1 MKQSKYFYRIFL
13 TIIALGFIHT
23 ASGQQELAQQAY
35 LILQTK
41 CLDCHGPHG
50 TFTENLVI
58 DSASGLVDTGVV
70 VRGQP
75 LNSNLYARLITTD
88 HTKRMPLGQS
98 ALDDAS
104 LQIISDWIAAGA
116 PNWETQHDVTF
127 IPTDAMLTAMQQH
140 IQTLN
145 PFDQPF
151 ARYFTMTHLYNAGK
165 SPEARNAYKTA
176 LAKLVNS
183 LSWGFDIHNPHPI
196 DDAETLFYID
206 LRNYDWDL
214 RDAWTQIENVYPYAV
229 AFDAE
234 TQAGLRAK
242 LTNLQQTMDCEV
254 PFVHVDWFLATASL
268 PPLYHNI
275 LQLPE
280 TERELERELGV
291 DADRNLQRDPGR
303 RVWRAGTN
311 DSGVSNHNRVVERH
325 TARYGAYWKSHDF
338 AGSADAQNIFT
349 HPLSFERDGGE
360 VIFNLPNGLQAYY
373 IADKSGTRID
383 VAPTEI
389 VSDPAAKDP
398 AVHNGLSCI
407 DCHTEGMKT
416 FTDQVRTAIEQTA
429 NPPFDKNY
437 ALLLYVTQD
446 RMDALL
452 AEDTARY
459 KMALEKTGGVFGGIE
474 PVHRFHEAFQDALE
488 APDAAAAVGLQ
499 TENFLSQIRVKSSL
513 QNLGLTGLTSGG
525 NVKRD
530 AWTQQFSEII
540 TALNSPDTPVTTTPS
555 TVRPVQP
562 TPSGTV
568 RIPDPNLRSVI
579 ERLLGKENGAAI
591 TPEDMER
598 LNRIEADENGIQD
611 LTGLE
616 YAINLER
623 IEFRHNA
630 ISDLTPLT
638 NLTKL
643 NNIKLRG
650 NQITDVAPL
659 VRHFNVEWMGLEDNQ
674 ITDLSPLQNL
684 KKLNGIGISG
694 NPVTDVSPLAELIS
708 LEGIAAWNTRIT
720 DFSPLANLRILQWIE
735 FGNDPTLSTLPS
747 LTGIKTLRRLEITG
761 TNISDI
767 SPLSNL
773 KNLTNLTLSDNAIS
787 DVSALAGLTK
797 LERLILEH
805 NAISDISALVKLMSL
820 TELNLEGNLISDI
833 ASLSNL
839 NKLTELRLDSNQ
851 IADISPLS
859 GLTSLKEVNLRD
871 NAISDFSPLESLP
884 ETTIHAQD
892 NPGTFIDISAPKI
905 TKSWLWMIVSTGN
918 NGGARAAQSGVDFLA
933 RASDGEVTELKV
945 ATDGATEGN
954 PVGSKVWTIGE
965 LSPTYHSN
973 LEVMGRD
980 TGLLLVDDF
989 GNHVAY
995 GFLVLESPREQQTT
1009 MLIGSSDAV
1018 KVWLNGELVHHNFVD
1033 RYSSDYQDRAPVT
1046 LKTGE
1051 NILLAA
1057 VYNAGGRWS
1066 GFFGFTP
1073 DAEYTVL
1080 SPGARY
1086 SLTSDTTEFQT
1097 DSAFVIRLNA
1107 ANMEDLAGW
1116 QTDIL
1121 FDPAV
1126 LKANSI
1132 TEGNFLKQGN
1142 GQTYF
1147 RRGTIDN
1154 TTGRITGISAARLTS
1169 GGVDGDGTLLAIN
1182 FTLKKAMN
1190 TRVRLR
1196 NLKAGDSNGQPI
1208 HTTSPEFR
1216 IRLKTETAT
1225 TIPAWDVNEDGK
1237 TDIIDL
1243 VLVATALGAHSPE
1256 NPRLD
1261 VNGDGTV
1268 NIQDL
1273 VLVATH
1279 FGETAGAA
1287 APVLVALPERLT
1299 PETLQQVLDLLRT
1312 QNDRSFAFQRAI
1324 ANLEQL
1330 LAALMPKETALLA
1343 NYPNPFNPETW
1354 IPYQLAEPTEGTLRI
1369 YAINGELVRTLALGH
1384 QPAGIYQ
1391 TRTRAA
1397 YWDGKNAFGEPVA
1410 SGIYFYTLT
1419 TSEFTST
1426 RKMLIRK

>member
-1 MKQSKYFYRIFL
+1 MNQSKYFYRIFL

-23 ASGQQELAQQAY
+23 ASAQQELAQQAY

-58 DSASGLVDTGVV
+58 DSASGLVSTGAV

-88 HTKRMPLGQS
+88 NTKRMPLGQPP
-98 ALDDAS
+98 LDDAS
-104 LQIISDWIAAGA
+104 LQVISDWIAAGA

-127 IPTDAMLTAMQQH
+127 IPTDAMLTAIQQH

-151 ARYFTMTHLYNAGK
+151 ARYFTMTHLYNAGE
-165 SPEARNAYKTA
+165 SPEARNAYKIA

-234 TQAGLRAK
+234 TQAGRHAK

-311 DSGVSNHNRVVERH
+311 DSGVSNHNRVIERH

-373 IADKSGTRID
+373 IADKSGTRIN

-407 DCHTEGMKT
+407 GCHTEGMKT
-416 FTDQVRTAIEQTA
+416 FTDQVRSVIEQTA
-429 NPPFDKNY
+429 NPLYDKDY

-446 RMDALL
+446 KMDALL
-452 AEDTARY
+452 TEDTARY
-459 KMALEKTGGVFGGIE
+459 KTALEKTGGVFGGIE
-474 PVHRFHEAFQDALE
+474 PVHRFHEAFQDALD

-499 TENFLSQIRVKSSL
+499 TEDFLSQIREKSSL

-540 TALNSPDTPVTTTPS
+540 TALNSPDTSVTITPS

-562 TPSGTV
+562 TPSGIV

-616 YAINLER
+616 YATNLER

-650 NQITDVAPL
+650 NQITDIAPL
-659 VRHFNVEWMGLEDNQ
+659 ARHFNVEWMGLEENQ

-694 NPVTDVSPLAELIS
+694 NPVTDVSPLAGLIS
-708 LEGIAAWNTRIT
+708 LEGIAARNTRIT
-720 DFSPLANLRILQWIE
+720 DFSPLANLRRLQWIE
-735 FGNDPTLSTLPS
+735 FGNDPTISTLPS
-747 LTGIKTLRRLEITG
+747 LTGIKTLSRLEITG
-761 TNISDI
+761 TKISDI
-767 SPLSNL
+767 SGLAELTQL
-773 KNLTNLTLSDNAIS
+773 K
-787 DVSALAGLTK
+787 
-797 LERLILEH
+797 
-805 NAISDISALVKLMSL
+805 
-820 TELNLEGNLISDI
+820 ELNLEGNLISDI
-833 ASLSNL
+833 SALSNL
-839 NKLTELRLDSNQ
+839 KKLIELRLDSNQ
-851 IADISPLS
+851 ITDISPLS
-859 GLTSLKEVNLRD
+859 GLTNLREVNLRN
-871 NAISDFSPLESLP
+871 NAISDFSPLENLP
-884 ETTIHAQD
+884 EIITINAQG
-892 NPGTFIDISAPKI
+892 NTGNFIDISAPKI
-905 TKSWLWMIVSTGN
+905 TKSWLWMVVSTGN
-918 NGGARAAQSGVDFLA
+918 TGGARAAKSGVDFLA
-933 RASDGEVTELKV
+933 RASAGEVTELKV

-980 TGLLLVDDF
+980 TGLLLVDNF
-989 GNHVAY
+989 ENHVAY
-995 GFLVLESPREQQTT
+995 GSLTLESPREQQTT

-1051 NILLAA
+1051 NILLVA

-1066 GFFGFTP
+1066 GFFGFTSR
-1073 DAEYTVL
+1073 AEYTVL
-1080 SPGARY
+1080 SPGARF

-1097 DSAFVIRLNA
+1097 DSTFVIRLNA
-1107 ANMEDLAGW
+1107 ANMEDLTGW
-1116 QTDIL
+1116 QTDVL

-1147 RRGTIDN
+1147 RSGTIDN
-1154 TTGRITGISAARLTS
+1154 TTGRITGISAARLIS

-1182 FTLKKAMN
+1182 FTLKNAMN

-1196 NLKAGDSNGQPI
+1196 NFKAGDSNGQPI

-1225 TIPAWDVNEDGK
+1225 PIPAWDVNEDGK
-1237 TDIIDL
+1237 TNITDL
-1243 VLVATALGAHSPE
+1243 VLVATALGTHSPE

-1299 PETLQQVLDLLRT
+1299 PETLQQMLDLLRT
-1312 QNDRSFAFQRAI
+1312 QNDGSLAFQRAI

-1330 LAALMPKETALLA
+1330 LAALLPKETALLA

-1354 IPYQLAEPTEGTLRI
+1354 IPYQLAAPAEVTLRI

>member
-1 MKQSKYFYRIFL
+1 MNQSKYFYRIFL
-13 TIIALGFIHT
+13 TIIVLGFIHT
-23 ASGQQELAQQAY
+23 ASAQQELAQQAY
-35 LILQTK
+35 LIFQTK

-58 DSASGLVDTGVV
+58 DSASGLVDTGAVV
-70 VRGQP
+70 PGQP

-88 HTKRMPLGQS
+88 NTKRMPLGQ
-98 ALDDAS
+98 APLDDAS
-104 LQIISDWIAAGA
+104 LQVISDWIAAGA
-116 PNWETQHDVTF
+116 SSWETQHDVTF
-127 IPTDAMLTAMQQH
+127 IPTDAMLTTMQQH

-165 SPEARNAYKTA
+165 SPEARNAYKIA

-196 DDAETLFYID
+196 DDAETIFYID

-214 RDAWTQIENVYPYAV
+214 RDAWTQIENVYPYAI
-229 AFDAE
+229 AFDEE

-242 LTNLQQTMDCEV
+242 LANLQQTMDCEV

-275 LQLPE
+275 LRLPE

-338 AGSADAQNIFT
+338 AGSTDAQNIFT
-349 HPLSFERDGGE
+349 HPLSFARDGGE
-360 VIFNLPNGLQAYY
+360 AIFNLPNGLQAYY

-383 VAPTEI
+383 VAPTDI

-398 AVHNGLSCI
+398 AVRNGLSCI
-407 DCHTEGMKT
+407 GCHTEGMKT
-416 FTDQVRTAIEQTA
+416 ITDQVRSVIEQTA
-429 NPPFDKNY
+429 NPRYDKGY

-446 RMDALL
+446 KIDALL

-459 KMALEKTGGVFGGIE
+459 KTALEKTGGVFGGIE

-499 TENFLSQIRVKSSL
+499 TEDLLSQIRVKSSL

-540 TALNSPDTPVTTTPS
+540 TALNSPDTPVTTTP
-555 TVRPVQP
+555 TIVRPIQP

-568 RIPDPNLRSVI
+568 HIPDPILRSMI
-579 ERLLGKENGAAI
+579 EQMLEKENGAAI

-598 LNRIEADENGIQD
+598 LNEIEPKHEKGIRD

-616 YAINLER
+616 YATNLER
-623 IEFRHNA
+623 IRFEDNT

-638 NLTKL
+638 NLTRL
-643 NNIKLRG
+643 NSIKLRG

-659 VRHFNVEWMGLEDNQ
+659 AKLFNVEWMGLEENQ
-674 ITDLSPLQNL
+674 ITDFSPLQNL

-694 NPVTDVSPLAELIS
+694 NPVTDVSPLAKMIS
-708 LEGIAAWNTRIT
+708 LEGIAASNTRIT
-720 DFSPLANLRILQWIE
+720 DFSPLASLPRLEWIE
-735 FGNDPTLSTLPS
+735 FGNATISILPS
-747 LTGIKTLRRLEITG
+747 LTGIKTLTRLKITG
-761 TNISDI
+761 TKISDISRLAALTQLTQLDLERNLISDI

-773 KNLTNLTLSDNAIS
+773 K
-787 DVSALAGLTK
+787 K
-797 LERLILEH
+797 LI
-805 NAISDISALVKLMSL
+805 
-820 TELNLEGNLISDI
+820 
-833 ASLSNL
+833 
-839 NKLTELRLDSNQ
+839 ELRLDNNL
-851 IADISPLS
+851 ITDISPLS
-859 GLTSLKEVNLRD
+859 GLTNLQKLSLTN

-884 ETTIHAQD
+884 EIITLNAQG
-892 NPGTFIDISAPKI
+892 NPGDFTDISAPKI
-905 TKSWLWMIVSTGN
+905 TKSWLWMIVPTGN
-918 NGGARAAQSGVDFLA
+918 IGGARAARSGVDFLA
-933 RASDGEVTELKV
+933 RASDGEITELKV
-945 ATDGATEGN
+945 ATNGTTEGN

-965 LSPTYHSN
+965 ISPTYHSN
-973 LEVMGRD
+973 LEVMGVD
-980 TGLLLVDDF
+980 TNLLVGDF
-989 GNHVAY
+989 SNHVAY
-995 GFLVLESPREQQTT
+995 GYLALESPREQQTK

-1018 KVWLNGELVHHNFVD
+1018 KVWLNGELVHYNFVD
-1033 RYSSDYQDRAPVT
+1033 RYSSDYQDQAPVT
-1046 LKTGE
+1046 LKTGV
-1051 NILLAA
+1051 NILLVA
-1057 VYNAGGRWS
+1057 VYKAYGRWS
-1066 GFFGFTP
+1066 GFFGFTSR
-1073 DAEYTVL
+1073 AEYTVL
-1080 SPGARY
+1080 SPGPRF
-1086 SLTSDTTEFQT
+1086 SLTTDTTEFQT
-1097 DSAFVIRLNA
+1097 DTQFVIHLKA

-1121 FDPAV
+1121 FDPAI

-1132 TEGNFLKQGN
+1132 TEGNFLKHGN
-1142 GQTYF
+1142 VQTYF
-1147 RRGTIDN
+1147 RSGTIDN
-1154 TTGRITGISAARLTS
+1154 TTGRITGISATRFTS
-1169 GGVDGDGTLLAIN
+1169 GVEGNGTLLAIN
-1182 FTLKKAMN
+1182 FTLKNARD
-1190 TRVRLR
+1190 TRIQLR
-1196 NLKAGDSNGQPI
+1196 NLKAGDSNGQSI
-1208 HTTSPEFR
+1208 YITSPVFR
-1216 IRLKTETAT
+1216 IRLKTETPT

-1237 TDIIDL
+1237 VDITDL
-1243 VLVATALGAHSPE
+1243 VSVATALGSNSPE

-1261 VNGDGTV
+1261 VNADGTV

-1273 VLVATH
+1273 TLVATH

-1287 APVLVALPERLT
+1287 APALVALPERLT

-1312 QNDRSFAFQRAI
+1312 QNDGSLAFQRAI

-1330 LAALMPKETALLA
+1330 LAALVPKETALLA

-1354 IPYQLAEPTEGTLRI
+1354 IPYQLAEPAEVTLHI
-1369 YAINGELVRTLALGH
+1369 YAINGKLVRTLALGH
-1384 QPAGIYQ
+1384 QPAGLYQ

-1397 YWDGKNAFGEPVA
+1397 YWDGKNALGEAIA

-1419 TSEFTST
+1419 ASEFTST

>member
-1 MKQSKYFYRIFL
+1 MNQSKYFYRIFL

-23 ASGQQELAQQAY
+23 ASAQQELAQQAY

-58 DSASGLVDTGVV
+58 DSASGLVDTGAVIP
-70 VRGQP
+70 GQP
-75 LNSNLYARLITTD
+75 LNSNLYARLVTAD
-88 HTKRMPLGQS
+88 NTKRMPLGRDP
-98 ALDDAS
+98 LDDAS
-104 LQIISDWIAAGA
+104 LRVISDWIAAGA
-116 PNWETQHDVTF
+116 PSWETQYDVTF
-127 IPTDAMLTAMQQH
+127 IPTDAMFTAMQQH

-165 SPEARNAYKTA
+165 SPEARNAYKIA

-196 DDAETLFYID
+196 DDTETIFYID

-214 RDAWTQIENVYPYAV
+214 RDAWTQIEGVYPYAI
-229 AFDAE
+229 AFDEE

-242 LTNLQQTMDCEV
+242 LANLQQTMDCDV

-275 LQLPE
+275 LRLPE
-280 TERELERELGV
+280 TERELEQELGV
-291 DADRNLQRDPGR
+291 DAYRNLQRDPGR

-338 AGSADAQNIFT
+338 AGSTDAQNIFT

-398 AVHNGLSCI
+398 AVRNGLSCI
-407 DCHTEGMKT
+407 GCHTKGMKT
-416 FTDQVRTAIEQTA
+416 FTDQVRSAIEQTA
-429 NPPFDKNY
+429 NPLYDKDY

-446 RMDALL
+446 KMDTLL

-459 KMALEKTGGVFGGIE
+459 KTALEKTGGVFGGIE
-474 PVHRFHEAFQDALE
+474 PVHRFYEAFQDALE
-488 APDAAAAVGLQ
+488 APDAAASVGLQ
-499 TENFLSQIRVKSSL
+499 TEDFLSQIRVKSSL

-530 AWTQQFSEII
+530 AWTQRFSEII

-555 TVRPVQP
+555 TVRPIQP
-562 TPSGTV
+562 TPSGIV

-598 LNRIEADENGIQD
+598 LNRIEADENGIRD

-616 YAINLER
+616 YATNLER

-638 NLTKL
+638 NLIRL
-643 NNIKLRG
+643 NDIKLGG

-659 VRHFNVEWMGLEDNQ
+659 AKLFNVEWMGLEENQ

-684 KKLNGIGISG
+684 KRLNGIGISG
-694 NPVTDVSPLAELIS
+694 NPVTDVSPLAGLIS
-708 LEGIAAWNTRIT
+708 LEGIAALNTRVT
-720 DFSPLANLRILQWIE
+720 DFSPLANLPRLQWIE
-735 FGNDPTLSTLPS
+735 FGNDPTISTLPL

-761 TNISDI
+761 TKISDISRLAELTQLTQLNLERNLISDI

-773 KNLTNLTLSDNAIS
+773 K
-787 DVSALAGLTK
+787 K
-797 LERLILEH
+797 LI
-805 NAISDISALVKLMSL
+805 
-820 TELNLEGNLISDI
+820 
-833 ASLSNL
+833 
-839 NKLTELRLDSNQ
+839 ELRLDNNL
-851 IADISPLS
+851 ITDISPLS
-859 GLTSLKEVNLRD
+859 GLTNLQKLNLTD

-884 ETTIHAQD
+884 EIITLNAQG
-892 NPGTFIDISAPKI
+892 NPGNFIDISAPKI

-918 NGGARAAQSGVDFLA
+918 IGGARAARSGVDFLA

-945 ATDGATEGN
+945 ATDGTTEGN
-954 PVGSKVWTIGE
+954 PVGSRVWTIGE
-965 LSPTYHSN
+965 VSPTYHSN
-973 LEVMGRD
+973 LEIMGRD
-980 TGLLLVDDF
+980 TNLLLIDHA
-989 GNHVAY
+989 NHVAY
-995 GFLVLESPREQQTT
+995 GFLALESPREQQTK

-1018 KVWLNGELVHHNFVD
+1018 KVWLNGELVHYNFVD
-1033 RYSSDYQDRAPVT
+1033 RYSSDYQDQAPVT
-1046 LKTGE
+1046 LKTGV
-1051 NILLAA
+1051 NILLVA
-1057 VYNAGGRWS
+1057 VYNSAGRWS
-1066 GFFGFTP
+1066 GFFGFTS

-1080 SPGARY
+1080 PPGPRF
-1086 SLTSDTTEFQT
+1086 SLTTDTTEFQT
-1097 DSAFVIRLNA
+1097 DTEFVIHLNA
-1107 ANMEDLAGW
+1107 ASMKDLAGW

-1121 FDPAV
+1121 FDPAI

-1132 TEGNFLKQGN
+1132 AEGNFLKQGD

-1147 RRGTIDN
+1147 RSGTIDN

-1182 FTLKKAMN
+1182 FTLKKAMG
-1190 TRVRLR
+1190 TPVRLR
-1196 NLKAGDSNGQPI
+1196 SLKAGDSNGQSI
-1208 HTTSPEFR
+1208 HMTSPEFR
-1216 IRLKTETAT
+1216 IRLKTETAM

-1237 TDIIDL
+1237 IDTTDL
-1243 VLVATALGAHSPE
+1243 VLVATALGTNSPE

-1261 VNGDGTV
+1261 VNGDGIV
-1268 NIQDL
+1268 NIEDL
-1273 VLVATH
+1273 ILVATH
-1279 FGETAGAA
+1279 LGETAGAA
-1287 APVLVALPERLT
+1287 APALVALPERLT
-1299 PETLQQVLDLLRT
+1299 PETLQQMLDLLRT
-1312 QNDRSFAFQRAI
+1312 QNDGSLAFQRAI

-1330 LAALMPKETALLA
+1330 LTALMPKETALLA

-1354 IPYQLAEPTEGTLRI
+1354 IPYQLAEPTEVTLRI
-1369 YAINGELVRTLALGH
+1369 YTIKGELVRTLALGH

-1397 YWDGKNAFGEPVA
+1397 YWDGKNVLGEPVA

-1419 TSEFTST
+1419 ASEFTST
-1426 RKMLIRK
+1426 RKMLIRQ